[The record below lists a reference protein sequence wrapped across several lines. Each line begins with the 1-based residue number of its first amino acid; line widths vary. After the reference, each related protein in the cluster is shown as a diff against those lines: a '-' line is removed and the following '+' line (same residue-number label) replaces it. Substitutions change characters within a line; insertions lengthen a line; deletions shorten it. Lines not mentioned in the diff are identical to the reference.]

1 MVEVKAN
8 SLDDVLVSGLQ
19 YNLGGAAS
27 YVDRR
32 ESCSFFPLGSNIYSA
47 ANGNKVLRIAINS
60 DGFLD
65 PSTVRFN
72 FTLVNNT
79 GAVNF
84 TSGPNSGKQDY
95 SKKRL
100 RPLSGPW
107 SWWRRMR
114 VLCNQTVA
122 EDYTDYNK
130 VHELYEQLQNEN
142 VRINDDVMGYD
153 GRWDVVEGIA
163 AADSTGIPLASL
175 PGVSAGSSRPCSF
188 TPLSGILGKSQ
199 TKYIP
204 LKLCPIIFEMEIVS
218 NQEDCVVKPV
228 ATGLAG
234 DSYHFTADN
243 TTTDWQIQDCQIKAD
258 IVYLHPEIA
267 NAYYEH
273 SKNGSLPIKYTTYN
287 TLNQSITGAGTQ
299 LSINV
304 ARSCTRLVNVFA
316 SFYNNTSPRYWLKPF
331 NSFLH
336 PMINSPVV
344 DGTGLFPAYDSNYE
358 LEWQIQIGSRFYPAY
373 PVRSTAESFSHLLKT
388 LNYPNKYQ
396 HSSSIKPVSFRSTK
410 FMIAYDFE
418 KMRDASFSGINTSSG
433 DLMIIRVRASP
444 IVSTSTTSNVNVS
457 GFGDNMFII
466 LVSDNILNISDVGT
480 EVQG

>member
-32 ESCSFFPLGSNIYSA
+32 ESCSFFPLGSNVYSA

-72 FTLVNNT
+72 FTLVNN
-79 GAVNF
+79 A
-84 TSGPNSGKQDY
+84 SGT
-95 SKKRL
+95 KRL

-130 VHELYEQLQNEN
+130 VHELYEQIQNAN
-142 VRINDDVMGYD
+142 VRLNDDVMGYD
-153 GRWDVVEGIA
+153 GRWDVVEGIG
-163 AADSTGIPLASL
+163 AADSVGPALGAL
-175 PGVSAGSSRPCSF
+175 PGVSANSKRPCSF

-204 LKLCPIIFEMEIVS
+204 LKLCPIIFEMEVVS
-218 NQEDCVVKPV
+218 NFDDCIVVPV
-228 ATGLAG
+228 AAATPPAANPPGY
-234 DSYHFTADN
+234 SYHFTATN
-243 TTTDWQIQDCQIKAD
+243 TSTDWQIEDCQIKAD

-267 NAYYEH
+267 NAYYAH
-273 SKNGSLPIKYTTYN
+273 AKNDSLPIRYTTFN
-287 TLNQSITGAGTQ
+287 TMNQSIKGSEGQ
-299 LSINV
+299 LAVNV

-336 PMINSPVV
+336 PMINSTNI
-344 DGTGLFPAYDSNYE
+344 DGT
-358 LEWQIQIGSRFYPAY
+358 RF
-373 PVRSTAESFSHLLKT
+373 FSSL
-388 LNYPNKYQ
+388 
-396 HSSSIKPVSFRSTK
+396 
-410 FMIAYDFE
+410 
-418 KMRDASFSGINTSSG
+418 
-433 DLMIIRVRASP
+433 
-444 IVSTSTTSNVNVS
+444 
-457 GFGDNMFII
+457 
-466 LVSDNILNISDVGT
+466 
-480 EVQG
+480 